1 MALSDYERRV
11 LDEIESELSHA
22 PRRRWAAVRE
32 SAYAMRW
39 AMLIAAGLVG
49 LVIGLA
55 FVVLPIAAIS
65 LALACGTVAGF
76 FLGSSWRRCRGWLR
90 GR

>member
-32 SAYAMRW
+32 SVYAMRW
-39 AMLIAAGLVG
+39 AMLVAVALIGLVVG
-49 LVIGLA
+49 LSFVI
-55 FVVLPIAAIS
+55 VPIAAIA
-65 LALACGTVAGF
+65 LGLACGTAGGF
-76 FLGSSWRRCRGWLR
+76 WLGSSWRRCRGWLR

>member
-22 PRRRWAAVRE
+22 PRRRWAAIRE
-32 SAYAMRW
+32 SVYAMRW
-39 AMLIAAGLVG
+39 AMLVAIALVG
-49 LVIGLA
+49 LVVGLS
-55 FVVLPIAAIS
+55 FVILPVVAIS
-65 LALACGTVAGF
+65 LALAGGTVAGF